1 MAGLIIEDAVMKS
14 FMGSVSN
21 DSEEVRLPYTV
32 KVESVQNDS
41 MKRKRT
47 ED

>member
-1 MAGLIIEDAVMKS
+1 MAGLIIPDAVMKS

-21 DSEEVRLPYTV
+21 DNEEIRIPYTV
-32 KVESVQNDS
+32 KVESVQNNS